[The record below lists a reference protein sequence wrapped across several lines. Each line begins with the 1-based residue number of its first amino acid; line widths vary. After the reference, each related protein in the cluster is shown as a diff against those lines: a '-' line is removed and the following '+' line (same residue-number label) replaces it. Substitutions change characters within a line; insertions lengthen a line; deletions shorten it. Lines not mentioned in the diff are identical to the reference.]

1 VAFARRHVLVHR
13 DGIVDERFLA
23 QVPSGGLR
31 VGQRLVV
38 TRQQAEAALDDL
50 QAVVTAVA
58 SAP

>member
-1 VAFARRHVLVHR
+1 MTVTCSCIAMASS
-13 DGIVDERFLA
+13 IERFLA

-38 TRQQAEAALDDL
+38 ARQQAEAALDNL